1 MKSLSRV
8 AGWVLAYTIAVILWG
23 AVVRATGSGAG
34 CGSHWPLCNGEV
46 VPLQPSL
53 KTLIEFSHRLTSGLS
68 LLAVFYLYY
77 RVRKLIPNRADF
89 LRKSAFLSVIAI
101 LLEAAFGAGLVLLE
115 LVGLDESGMR
125 AVSIILH
132 LVNTSFLTAALMA
145 VWEGAR
151 IRSEDETAV
160 VRFWPMAARERWKAR
175 LWLGGFLLIGA
186 AGALTALG
194 DTLFKPASVLD
205 GVRSD
210 FAPDAHFLERLRI
223 FHPAIAVL
231 WALGRILSLVD
242 TDQTSPLKK
251 QTALLIGINIGL
263 GVANIALL
271 APVWMQVVHL
281 LVANLIWMSLIRV
294 QMREA
299 IR

>member
-1 MKSLSRV
+1 MKSLARL

-46 VPLQPSL
+46 IPLEPSI

-77 RVRKLIPNRADF
+77 RVRKEISDRRDF
-89 LRKSAFLSVIAI
+89 LRKAAFLSAIAI
-101 LLEAAFGAGLVLLE
+101 LLEAIIGAGLVLLE

-132 LVNTSFLTAALMA
+132 LVNTSFLTAALVA

-151 IRSEDETAV
+151 TRAANPTAV
-160 VRFWPMAARERWKAR
+160 LQFWPKDSRESKMAK
-175 LWLGGFLLIGA
+175 LWLGGFLWIGA

-194 DTLFKPASVLD
+194 DTLFKPESLLA
-205 GVRSD
+205 GVRAD
-210 FAPDAHFLERLRI
+210 FAPDAHFLERLRV
-223 FHPAIAVL
+223 FHPVFAVL
-231 WALGRILSLVD
+231 WGVARIGTLMDSANS
-242 TDQTSPLKK
+242 SPLHR
-251 QTALLIGINIGL
+251 QTALWIAVNLGL
-263 GVANIALL
+263 GVANILLL
-271 APVWMQVVHL
+271 APVWMQVLHL
-281 LVANLIWMSLIRV
+281 LMANLIWMGLIRV
-294 QMREA
+294 QMRS
-299 IR
+299 